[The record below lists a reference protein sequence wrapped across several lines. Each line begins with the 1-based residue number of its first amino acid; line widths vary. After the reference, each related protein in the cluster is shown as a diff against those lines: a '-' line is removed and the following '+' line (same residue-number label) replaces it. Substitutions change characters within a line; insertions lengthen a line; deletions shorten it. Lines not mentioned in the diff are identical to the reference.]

1 MSKTSISMMSNTQ
14 SKWDVIGEPVRAD
27 GWYGMTDGLH
37 TIAATVVGFI
47 GELIIEASIASEP
60 QDGDWFSVDCG
71 CKSSMSFPI
80 DPNSLSTSDTVGFN
94 VVGSF
99 VWLRARISRKK
110 VGPEPLDESIKDGY
124 GYVDRIL
131 INI

>member
-1 MSKTSISMMSNTQ
+1 MSKTSILMMPNSQT
-14 SKWDVIGEPVRAD
+14 KWEVIGEPVRAD

-37 TIAATVVGFI
+37 TISATVVGFI

-60 QDGDWFSVDCG
+60 QDGDWFNVECG
-71 CKSSMSFPI
+71 CSGSMVFPI
-80 DPNSLSTSDTVGFN
+80 EPHTLSTTDTVGFN
-94 VVGSF
+94 VIGSF
-99 VWLRARISRKK
+99 VWVRARLSRSKL
-110 VGPEPLDESIKDGY
+110 GPEPVDESIKDGY